1 MAPLLAFQAA
11 QSVDEVRL
19 NFSPES
25 LTALNFCLGFI
36 MFGVALNLRISDF
49 KRLAET
55 PKSAA
60 TALVSQWVALPLVS
74 LGLVM
79 VLKPPPSIALGML
92 LVSACPGGNVS
103 NFMSLTAK
111 GNAALS
117 VGITT
122 VSTLLCIVLT
132 PLVFAGLVAASG
144 LGATDI
150 DVSIDP
156 LGMVKTVATIIIFP
170 LILGMVLAEKAP
182 KIVEKMKK
190 PMSILS
196 MLIFLAFVVIAFT
209 KNWEHFLD
217 HIGCVFFLVMIHNAV
232 ALATGYGIAKAMGL
246 PERDSRSVSIETGIQ
261 NSGLGLVLIFNFFDG
276 LGGMAMVAAWWG
288 IWHLLSGMGIATFWA
303 RRDPGGGSEP
313 ESPDS
318 GDGGETPATA

>member
-1 MAPLLAFQAA
+1 MAPLLALQAA

-25 LTALNFCLGFI
+25 LTALNICLGFI
-36 MFGVALNLRISDF
+36 MFGVALNLRITDF
-49 KRLAET
+49 KKLAET
-55 PKSAA
+55 PKSAV
-60 TALVSQWVALPLVS
+60 TALVSQWIALPLLS
-74 LGLVM
+74 LALVV

-122 VSTLLCIVLT
+122 VSTLLCIVMT

-144 LGATDI
+144 LGASDI
-150 DVSIDP
+150 DLSIDP
-156 LGMVKTVATIIIFP
+156 IGMVKTVATIIIFP
-170 LILGMVLAEKAP
+170 LVVGMLLAEKAP
-182 KIVEKMKK
+182 NIVEKMKK

-196 MLIFLAFVVIAFT
+196 MLIFLAFVLIAFS
-209 KNWEHFLD
+209 KNWEHFLE
-217 HIGCVFFLVMIHNAV
+217 HIGQVFFLVMIHNAV
-232 ALATGYGIAKAMGL
+232 ALATGYGLAKLVRL

-288 IWHLLSGMGIATFWA
+288 IWHLFSGMGIATFWA
-303 RRDPGGGSEP
+303 RRDPDGPKPEPPGADLGGA
-313 ESPDS
+313 
-318 GDGGETPATA
+318 ATS

>member
-36 MFGVALNLRISDF
+36 MFGVALNLRITDF
-49 KRLAET
+49 KKLAET
-55 PKSAA
+55 PKSAV
-60 TALVSQWVALPLVS
+60 TALVSQWIALPLVS
-74 LGLVM
+74 LALVV

-122 VSTLLCIVLT
+122 VSTLLCIVMT

-144 LGATDI
+144 LGATEI

-170 LILGMVLAEKAP
+170 LVLGMVLAEKAP

-196 MLIFLAFVVIAFT
+196 MLIFLAFVVLAFT
-209 KNWEHFLD
+209 KNWEHFLE
-217 HIGCVFFLVMIHNAV
+217 HIGRVFFLVMIHNAI
-232 ALATGYGIAKAMGL
+232 ALATGYGIAKAMRL

-318 GDGGETPATA
+318 GGSGESPAAA